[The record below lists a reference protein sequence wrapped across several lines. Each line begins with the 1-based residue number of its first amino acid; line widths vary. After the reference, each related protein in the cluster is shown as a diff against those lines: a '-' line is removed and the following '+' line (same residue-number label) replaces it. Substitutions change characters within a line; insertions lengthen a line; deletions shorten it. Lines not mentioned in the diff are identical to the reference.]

1 MSAGAKSIRVYG
13 MVIRE
18 SLWVASKSIADPAL
32 DRTAPTMTDLRIG
45 SRLNA
50 TTWAAAL
57 ARLGPGPLRG
67 RRLLIDLSDLGFAD
81 FVALGHLLV
90 FVRAAA
96 AAGADCKVR
105 LPSADALPS
114 GTPADPLAAQRIVK
128 RHNCRLYLE
137 QAGVVEALGEHL
149 DEQVVAGG
157 GATSTDADGDV
168 LMAPPTSERPHR
180 YRRIMRYQWL
190 PSESLR
196 DITLVTRPT
205 AAERTL
211 RELGLRPETAA
222 AVTRGI
228 LLELLENAERHSGA
242 SEVLIGGVIVDPET
256 YGQRATDFDPSL
268 EGFAQHAAATRSPMI
283 RLVVADTGRGIDG
296 GVSVADTRTGA
307 QDAARGMWKVARVVR
322 AFQGAL
328 LLSSQGQASGYVY
341 RGNTEKIAGRGPA
354 IVPGTLI
361 ECDILADPGDSAL
374 AEAGELRTPTAD
386 SDGETAATSCLAVTL
401 YSPLGLNENGRDD
414 IRSNLAKN
422 PHLVVAVN
430 APDEGRGAHD
440 VEIGR
445 AAFQVIDIVAG
456 FRGDRAA
463 ILAFPSVNRPL
474 MAVAMEYVNAEYDD
488 RVAAGQEV
496 PPPVLV
502 LAPGNRHYWAGG
514 TPAQR
519 HVLSRMSTAG
529 EPLPLTELTADEM
542 SAVDDL
548 ARHTALV
555 VADGERVRLR
565 ASPRS
570 AVRAMATW
578 VGDRI
583 AAVIGDA
590 PENIGEGTAAGGNV
604 RRGRFLT
611 PSLRRTSRWFNLDG
625 VLSELELRALVGV
638 TLAAR
643 AEDCLPSSAEDVPLV
658 VLRLPHTPTEVAAAV
673 ARTLTAQGAYY
684 DFLRDVPHTDERP
697 RVLLVTDV
705 VSSGNSV
712 AGVVAEVL
720 DLGMDPVAVAT
731 VVDARAPGE
740 PGVDLPLA
748 SLAVVDVGLPA
759 DDDGPAQ
766 PIDPVLRSPEHGSQP
781 LPVPVINQDLYVETM
796 QRNAAARLG
805 HIERP
810 ADRHYT
816 AYVDP
821 TLLFRERD
829 WTDAVFG
836 RLVSEIRRRHREAFG
851 KASARVTIL
860 FPEGTAD
867 DLTVTA
873 DQMKQALPAAMR
885 AEAVSVPRAA
895 HTANWQLP
903 GSAALPTV
911 EHALILDSGASSGR
925 TVQQLV
931 GLAAD
936 KGAVTI
942 TVVLLVSGLS
952 DSDAVNLQR
961 IARVRRAEE
970 SSPQERAAVRIY
982 YVAQT
987 AMSNLRS
994 GHCGICALRRR
1005 YAELTLYAPV
1015 PELLANH
1022 REWLLNLLETRTKQ
1036 QLFEEQA
1043 ADLFGADVTQRECVA
1058 YLSWRLRLRDADVN
1072 TRRRARVVE
1081 RLEEA
1086 AGNREYRDALIRLLV
1101 AEPQWLSSAPLSFP
1115 RCRALIVDMTAAML
1129 VGEAALL
1136 IEARLRVQAVI
1147 LLARAAPERFSAELV
1162 RILRTNRDEGLVV
1175 PQVMLEVL
1183 QLMAAPRTGAPFPRL
1198 RVARQL
1204 TDALGRLLDDLRDK
1218 NEAPGIRSSYVSVP
1232 LVRYLLSHTRRPLY
1246 APPAGKQ
1253 EAWSQ
1258 IRHEISYAAHDF
1270 STPMWLAKSTVEFV
1284 IATGWLPRN
1293 HEAIGEAWSH
1303 CQNFLLGVI
1312 LPNAAMLR
1320 DILVSHSAVRDLSQ
1334 EEIPLWERTLSED
1347 GPKFIDETT
1356 VRVDNFVRKIKSGMV
1371 PGKEEAAILL
1381 PDLLW
1386 WLRFALDGDKS
1397 VLRKFVARGPVD
1409 ALPTVREFFGE
1420 RGDVLDDGLLPAEQ
1434 RGAFRVFCTD
1444 RLLQQVLLD
1453 IRHNARTTHRVAD
1466 VPQEFRV
1473 ELDYR
1478 QDRLVITVR
1487 NTGSAPQ
1494 SGGSGKGLETLRHRL
1509 ERFGGTLYEAEF
1521 ERPWTYAVT
1530 VELDRW
1536 RMPT

>member
-1 MSAGAKSIRVYG
+1 
-13 MVIRE
+13 
-18 SLWVASKSIADPAL
+18 
-32 DRTAPTMTDLRIG
+32 MTDLRIG

-57 ARLGPGPLRG
+57 TRLRPGPLRG

-81 FVALGHLLV
+81 FVTLGYLLV

-128 RHNCRLYLE
+128 RHNCRRYLE
-137 QAGVVEALGEHL
+137 QAGVVEVLGEHL
-149 DEQVVAGG
+149 DEQVVAGDG
-157 GATSTDADGDV
+157 TSTDADGEV
-168 LMAPPTSERPHR
+168 LTAPPTSERPHR
-180 YRRIMRYQWL
+180 YRRILRYQWL

-205 AAERTL
+205 ATERSL

-228 LLELLENAERHSGA
+228 LLELFENAERHSGA
-242 SEVLIGGVIVDPET
+242 KEVLIGGVIVDPET
-256 YGQRATDFDPSL
+256 YGQRATDFDESL
-268 EGFAQHAAATRSPMI
+268 EGFAQHAAAAQSPMI

-296 GVSVADTRTGA
+296 GVSVVDTRTGA
-307 QDAARGMWKVARVVR
+307 QGAARGMWKVARVVR

-328 LLSSQGQASGYVY
+328 LVTSQGQASGRVY
-341 RGNTEKIAGRGPA
+341 RGTTQKIAARRPA

-361 ECDILADPGDSAL
+361 ECNILADPGDSAL
-374 AEAGELRTPTAD
+374 AGAGELRTPAAKPD
-386 SDGETAATSCLAVTL
+386 DEPAATNCLAVRL
-401 YSPLGLNENGRDD
+401 YSSLGLNEKGRND
-414 IRSNLAKN
+414 IRGKLAN
-422 PHLVVAVN
+422 DAHLVVAVN
-430 APDEGRGAHD
+430 APDDGHGAHD

-456 FRGDRAA
+456 FRGHRAA

-488 RVAAGQEV
+488 RVASGEDV

-502 LAPGNRHYWAGG
+502 LAPDNRHYWVGG
-514 TPAQR
+514 TLAQR
-519 HVLSRMSTAG
+519 QVLIRLSTAG
-529 EPLPLTELTADEM
+529 EPPPLTELSPDES

-548 ARHTALV
+548 ARHTALIV
-555 VADGERVRLR
+555 IDGARVRLR
-565 ASPRS
+565 TSPRS

-578 VGDRI
+578 VGERI
-583 AAVIGDA
+583 AAAIEDP
-590 PENIGEGTAAGGNV
+590 PENRGEGTAAGENV

-611 PSLRRTSRWFNLDG
+611 PSLRRTNRWFDLDG
-625 VLSELELRALVGV
+625 VLSELDLRALVGI

-643 AEDCLPSSAEDVPLV
+643 AEECLPPSDENGPLV

-673 ARTLTAQGAYY
+673 ARTVAAQGNY
-684 DFLRDVPHTDERP
+684 DFLRDVPHTDEQP
-697 RVLLVTDV
+697 RVLLVADV

-712 AGVVAEVL
+712 ASVVAEVR
-720 DLGMDPVAVAT
+720 DLGINPVAVT
-731 VVDARAPGE
+731 TIVDARTPDE
-740 PGVDLPLA
+740 PGIDLPVA
-748 SLAVVDVGLPA
+748 ALAVVDVGLPA
-759 DDDGPAQ
+759 DDDGPTQ
-766 PIDPVLRSPEHGSQP
+766 PIDPVLRSPEHGGRP
-781 LPVPVINQDLYVETM
+781 LPATVIDQDQYVETM

-821 TLLFRERD
+821 TLLFRERR
-829 WTDAVFG
+829 WTDTVFG
-836 RLVSEIRRRHREAFG
+836 CLVPEIERRHREAFG
-851 KASARVTIL
+851 ETSARVTIL

-867 DLTVTA
+867 DLSVTA
-873 DQMKQALPAAMR
+873 DQMRRALPATMR
-885 AEAVSVPRAA
+885 AEVASVPRAA

-942 TVVLLVSGLS
+942 TVILLINGLG

-961 IARVRRAEE
+961 IARVRRSDE
-970 SSPQERAAVRIY
+970 SSPRERAALRIY
-982 YVAQT
+982 YVART

-994 GHCGICALRRR
+994 SHCGICALRRR

-1015 PELLANH
+1015 PEPLATH
-1022 REWLLNLLETRTKQ
+1022 RGWLLKLLEARTKQ

-1058 YLSWRLRLRDADVN
+1058 YLRWRLRLRDADVN
-1072 TRRRARVVE
+1072 TRRRARIVE
-1081 RLEEA
+1081 RLQEA
-1086 AGNREYRDALIRLLV
+1086 ASNGEYRDALIRLLV

-1115 RCRALIVDMTAAML
+1115 RCRALIVDMAAAML

-1136 IEARLRVQAVI
+1136 IGARLRVQAVI
-1147 LLARAAPERFSAELV
+1147 LLTRAAPERFAAELV
-1162 RILRTNRDEGLVV
+1162 RIMRTNRDDGLVV

-1183 QLMAAPRTGAPFPRL
+1183 QLMSARRTGAPFPRM
-1198 RVARQL
+1198 RVAQQL

-1218 NEAPGIRSSYVSVP
+1218 NEAPGIRSSYVNVP
-1232 LVRYLLSHTRRPLY
+1232 LVRYLLSHTRRPLH
-1246 APPAGKQ
+1246 APPPGKQ

-1258 IRHEISYAAHDF
+1258 IRHEIAYVAHDF

-1284 IATGWLPRN
+1284 IATGRLPRN
-1293 HEAIGEAWSH
+1293 HEAIAEAWNH
-1303 CQNFLLGVI
+1303 CQNFLLEVI

-1320 DILVSHSAVRDLSQ
+1320 DILVSRSAERDLSQ
-1334 EEIPLWERTLSED
+1334 EEIPLWERTLSDD
-1347 GPKFIDETT
+1347 GPKFVDETT
-1356 VRVDNFVRKIKSGMV
+1356 VRVDNFVGKIKSGLV
-1371 PGKEEAAILL
+1371 PSKEEAANLL

-1397 VLRKFVARGPVD
+1397 VLRRFVARGPVD
-1409 ALPTVREFFGE
+1409 ALPAAREFFGD
-1420 RGDVLDDGLLPAEQ
+1420 RGDVLVDRLVPAEQ
-1434 RGAFRVFCTD
+1434 RGAYRVFCTD
-1444 RLLQQVLLD
+1444 RLLEQVLLD
-1453 IRHNARTTHRVAD
+1453 IRHNADTTHRVAG
-1466 VPQEFRV
+1466 VPQTFQV
-1473 ELDYR
+1473 ELEYR
-1478 QDRLVITVR
+1478 QERLLITVR
-1487 NTGSAPQ
+1487 NTGSAPH

-1509 ERFGGTLYEAEF
+1509 ERFGGTLHEAKF
-1521 ERPWTYAVT
+1521 EPPWTYAVT